1 MGEAMSE
8 ALEGRP
14 YKMPNGTWATWVTGE
29 PTVGA
34 EVTVTS
40 LAGKRWRATITEVGG
55 TDLDTGEVLCQTMRG
70 RGLVDATGDGIT
82 KEQEIQRLRKLLE
95 YYHLLYRGLSEYVG
109 GWLDANLVGEAG
121 AYPDAA
127 KANEIRRAVLA
138 ELERQ
143 AEKLGIN
150 AKGSR

>member
-1 MGEAMSE
+1 M
-8 ALEGRP
+8 
-14 YKMPNGTWATWVTGE
+14 
-29 PTVGA
+29 
-34 EVTVTS
+34 
-40 LAGKRWRATITEVGG
+40 
-55 TDLDTGEVLCQTMRG
+55 
-70 RGLVDATGDGIT
+70 T
-82 KEQEIQRLRKLLE
+82 KEQQEIQRLRKLLE
-95 YYHLLYRGLSEYVG
+95 YYLLGYRGLSEYVG

-127 KANEIRRAVLA
+127 KANEIRCAVLA